1 MRGLHLL
8 QGKHKLAL
16 LSHKKMATQV
26 KKGRGS
32 IGAYIPR
39 EEIGGEGI
47 KKHNRLKPLK
57 FKI

>member
-1 MRGLHLL
+1 MRDINLL

-16 LSHKKMATQV
+16 LSHKKMASQV
-26 KKGRGS
+26 KKGHGGV
-32 IGAYIPR
+32 GAYIPR
-39 EEIGGEGI
+39 GEGEGV

>member
-1 MRGLHLL
+1 MRDINLL

-16 LSHKKMATQV
+16 LSHKKMATKV
-26 KKGRGS
+26 KKAHGS
-32 IGAYIPR
+32 VGAYIPR
-39 EEIGGEGI
+39 EEGEGI